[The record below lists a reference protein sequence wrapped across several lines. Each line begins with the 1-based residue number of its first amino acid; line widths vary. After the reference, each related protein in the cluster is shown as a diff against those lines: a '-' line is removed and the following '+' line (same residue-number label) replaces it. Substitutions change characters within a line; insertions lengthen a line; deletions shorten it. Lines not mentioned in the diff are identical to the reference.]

1 MTTRS
6 HLLLSLLGAALLT
19 LAWPATGSLA
29 PLLLFGLAPFFWIL
43 EQRSKGHWTT
53 WRKGTLWILFLGLA
67 VWNLITTSWLG
78 DVQEGWE
85 TRLLLGVGVMLANA
99 GLMLLPFGISMRIR
113 RTAGPAWAWA
123 AFVALWLSGEW
134 AHMRWDLQWPW
145 LTLGNG
151 FASRPEW
158 VQWYEVTGHLGGS
171 LWVLLSN
178 LFVLRVLLA
187 WQKNEGSALARR
199 KALSAVAMILV
210 PIAISWLR
218 YTTWEERGPAIEVVV
233 VQPNIDP
240 YSEKF
245 GGVDPLAQLEDMLTQ
260 ADAVMTDT
268 TRLVLMPETA
278 LQEPAG
284 LYFED
289 DGSLVLK
296 GLWENDI
303 DASGSVGHI
312 RTWLKKHP
320 AATVLTGMSSSRLFR
335 NGETP
340 SVTARPVRN
349 SDTWFDAANSALFV
363 STSPPAGVYHKSKL
377 VAGVELLPFEQLLG
391 SLEALSIDMGGTTGS
406 LAQQSERECF
416 SPVDRAFSAAPV
428 ICYESVFGDYVADYV
443 RQGADLITIIT
454 NDAWWGNTAGYRQ
467 HLAYA
472 RLRAIETRRAVARS
486 ANTGISCSINQ
497 RGDVSQATEWWVPT
511 AIRCSVRLNREIS
524 PFVRFGEWIAQ
535 IALLAGACS
544 LLAAGM
550 ITWRTRR
557 RRII

>member
-1 MTTRS
+1 M
-6 HLLLSLLGAALLT
+6 LLSLLGAALLT
-19 LAWPATGSLA
+19 LAWPATGSLS
-29 PLLLFGLAPFFWIL
+29 PLLLVGLVPFLWIV
-43 EQRSKGHWTT
+43 EQRAKGHWST

-78 DVQEGWE
+78 EVQEGWE

-113 RTAGPAWAWA
+113 RTAGPAWGWV

-178 LFVLRVLLA
+178 LCVLRVLLA
-187 WQKNEGSALARR
+187 WQRQEAITEVRG
-199 KALSAVAMILV
+199 KALVAVALIVV
-210 PIAISWLR
+210 PVMVSWVR
-218 YTTWEERGPAIEVVV
+218 YATWEERGPRIEVVV

-245 GGVDPLAQLEDMLTQ
+245 GGVDPLVQLDGMLAQ
-260 ADAVMTDT
+260 ADAIITDS
-268 TRLVLMPETA
+268 TRLVIMPETA
-278 LQEPAG
+278 LQETAG
-284 LYFED
+284 LYIED
-289 DGSLVLK
+289 DGSLSLK

-303 DASGSVGHI
+303 DASASAQRI
-312 RTWLKKHP
+312 RTWLLDHP
-320 AATVLTGMSSSRLFR
+320 NTAVLTGMSSSRLYR
-335 NGETP
+335 EGEP
-340 SVTARPVRN
+340 RSLTARPVRN
-349 SDTWFDAANSALFV
+349 STSWFDASNSALFV
-363 STSPPAGVYHKSKL
+363 ANGFPAGVYHKSKL
-377 VAGVELLPFEQLLG
+377 VAGVELLPFERLLG

-406 LAQQSERECF
+406 LAQQSERESF
-416 SPVDRAFSAAPV
+416 SPDDHAFSAAPV

-443 RQGADLITIIT
+443 RQGADLIAILT
-454 NDAWWGNTAGYRQ
+454 NDAWWGNTPGYRQ

-486 ANTGISCSINQ
+486 ANTGISCFINQ
-497 RGDVSQATEWWVPT
+497 RGDVSQATEWWVPA
-511 AIRCSVRLNREIS
+511 AIRGYVHLDRDRTF
-524 PFVRFGEWIAQ
+524 FVRHGEWIAR
-535 IALLAGACS
+535 IALIAGSFS
-544 LLAAGM
+544 LLAAGV

-557 RRII
+557 RPQRS